1 MLSKVIIIEDELFV
15 VMQLSK
21 LINSLGYKVVGTY
34 HSGEDF
40 LAETD
45 WDFEI
50 ALVDIFLAERLT
62 GIEVAKVL
70 KKKQKPFIFLTANQD
85 TKTIHIAAALAPEAY
100 LSKPFQVVEVE
111 AALTILR
118 LKKSSISLNSFYIF
132 LKENDNTNLPLTLRE
147 VEVLKT
153 LTHGYSNAIVAKN
166 LFISENTLKTHLR
179 NLYKK
184 FGVIGRKGL
193 AQKMKLIFK

>member
-21 LINSLGYKVVGTY
+21 LINSLGYNVVGTY

-153 LTHGYSNAIVAKN
+153 LTHGYSNAKVAKN

>member
-153 LTHGYSNAIVAKN
+153 LTHGCSNAIVAKN

>member
-62 GIEVAKVL
+62 GIEVAEVL

-85 TKTIHIAAALAPEAY
+85 TKTIHKAAALAPEAY

-111 AALTILR
+111 AALTILK
-118 LKKSSISLNSFYIF
+118 LKNSSTSIDPFYLF

-153 LTHGYSNAIVAKN
+153 LTHGSSNDIVAKN
-166 LFISENTLKTHLR
+166 LFISKNTLKTHLR

-184 FGVIGRKGL
+184 FGVIDRKGL

>member
-21 LINSLGYKVVGTY
+21 LINSLGYNVVGTY

-85 TKTIHIAAALAPEAY
+85 TKTIHKAATLAPEAY

-111 AALTILR
+111 AALTILK
-118 LKKSSISLNSFYIF
+118 LKKSSIYLDSFYIF

-147 VEVLKT
+147 VEVLKS
-153 LTHGYSNAIVAKN
+153 LKNGCSNAIVAKN

>member
-85 TKTIHIAAALAPEAY
+85 TKTIHKAATLAPEAY

-111 AALTILR
+111 AALTILK
-118 LKKSSISLNSFYIF
+118 LKKSSIYLDSFYIF